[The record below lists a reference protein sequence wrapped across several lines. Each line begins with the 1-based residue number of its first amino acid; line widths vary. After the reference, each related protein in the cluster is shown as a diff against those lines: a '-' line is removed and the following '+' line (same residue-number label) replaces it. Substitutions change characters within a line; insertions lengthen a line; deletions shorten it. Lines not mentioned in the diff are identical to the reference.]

1 MSRKEE
7 KSPIKSKLSQK
18 EDKKMETNDTHKFIK
33 MALKEQRDSV
43 QASIEKLQKDMEKT
57 KFSKIEVELKNI
69 RAEVEALKK
78 RKDALILAEIGSL

>member
-33 MALKEQRDSV
+33 MTLKEQRDSV
-43 QASIEKLQKDMEKT
+43 QASIEKLQKDIEKA
-57 KFSKIEVELKNI
+57 KFSKIEGELKNI

-78 RKDALILAEIGSL
+78 RKEALILAEFGSL